1 MGASTKVE
9 FKAEVNQLLDIVIH
23 SLYSQKEIFLRELIS
38 NASDAL
44 DKRRFVG
51 LTDEKVKGDNLFIKI
66 IPDEKAQ
73 TLTITDTGIGMTKE
87 EVMENIGTIAKS
99 GTKEFINMLKDKK
112 NADNPELI
120 GQFGVG
126 FYSSFIVADK
136 VTLKTKKAG
145 SEDAIMWQSSGDG
158 SYTLTDIEKED
169 AGTEITLHLK
179 EIKSEDGD
187 EDYTKEWTLKSLV
200 KKYSDFITYPV
211 KMDVQ
216 EEVES
221 EEDPKE
227 EGAEGPEKVE
237 EEKEKAYI
245 TKEET
250 LNSMKAI
257 WTRPKNDVKDEE
269 YNEFYKQISHDYQD
283 PFETIT
289 FSAEGTLEYKSILYI
304 PSQRPM
310 DLMYRDGKR
319 GLNLYV
325 KQIFILGDCE
335 KIMPEYL
342 RFVKGIVDSA
352 DLSLNVSRELLQQD
366 RQIIAMRK
374 RLAKKVLDTLKNMK
388 KNDKERYLKFWAQ
401 FGDVIKEGPAS
412 DQENA
417 NEIKDLLLFQ
427 STHSSDLS
435 SLEEYTSRMPE
446 EQKDIYFITGESVSA
461 VENSP
466 LLEAFKEK
474 GYEVLYMVD
483 NIDEFMMQG
492 MLDYNGKSFKAVN
505 KGDVDLKSDEEKK
518 ADEKKEEKNKKTF
531 SKLLE
536 NMQKQ
541 LDKDIKEVRLSNR
554 LKTSAVCLVSDENGM
569 TPQMEQM
576 FKSMGQEMP
585 ASKRIL
591 EVNPEHEAIK
601 TLQTIYTGDE
611 KNEKV
616 SNYTEILFN
625 QALLAEG
632 LTIENPVSFANKISD
647 LLVSANK

>member
-1 MGASTKVE
+1 MGTTTNVE

-51 LTDEKVKGDNLFIKI
+51 LTDDKVKADDLYIKI
-66 IPDEKAQ
+66 TPDEKAR
-73 TLTITDTGIGMTKE
+73 TLTIKDTGIGMTKE

-99 GTKEFINMLKDKK
+99 GTKEFISKLKDKK
-112 NADNPELI
+112 NADNPEMI

-126 FYSSFIVADK
+126 FYSAFIVADK
-136 VTLKTKKAG
+136 VSLRTKKAG
-145 SEDAIMWQSSGDG
+145 TDEAILWQSSGDG
-158 SYTLTDIEKED
+158 GYTLTDIEKED
-169 AGTEITLHLK
+169 AGTEIILHLK
-179 EIKSEDGD
+179 EVSTEDGD
-187 EDYTKEWTLKSLV
+187 ENYTQEYTLKTLI

-211 KMDVQ
+211 KMDVK

-221 EEDPKE
+221 EEDKKA
-227 EGAEGPEKVE
+227 EGEAGPEKE
-237 EEKEKAYI
+237 EPKEKAFI
-245 TKEET
+245 MKEET

-257 WTRPKNDVKDEE
+257 WTRPKNDVKTEE

-283 PFETIT
+283 PFETIS
-289 FSAEGTLEYKSILYI
+289 FSAEGTLEYKSLLFI

-319 GLNLYV
+319 GLSLYV
-325 KQIFILGDCE
+325 KQIFIMADCE
-335 KIMPEYL
+335 KILPEYL

-366 RQIIAMRK
+366 RQILAMKK
-374 RLAKKVLDTLKNMK
+374 RLTKKIIDTLKGMK
-388 KNDKERYLKFWAQ
+388 NTEKDRYLKFWEH
-401 FGDVIKEGPAS
+401 FGDVLKEGPAS

-417 NEIKDLLLFQ
+417 NDIKELLLFK
-427 STHSSDLS
+427 STHSTELT
-435 SLEEYTSRMPE
+435 SLDEYIERMPE
-446 EQKDIYFITGESVSA
+446 EQKEIYFITGDSVLA

-474 GYEVLYMVD
+474 GCEVIYMVD
-483 NIDEFMMQG
+483 KIDEFMMQG
-492 MLDYNGKSFKAVN
+492 MMDYKEKQFKSVN
-505 KGDVDLKSDEEKK
+505 KGDVDLKTEDEKK
-518 ADEKKEEKNKKTF
+518 ADEKKEKKNEKTF

-536 NMQKQ
+536 DMQKL
-541 LDKDIKEVRLSNR
+541 LDKDIKEVRLSKR
-554 LKTSAVCLVSDENGM
+554 LKKSAVCLVSDENGM

-576 FKSMGQEMP
+576 FKSMGQEVP

-591 EVNPEHEAIK
+591 EINPEHAAVK
-601 TLQTIYTGDE
+601 MLQSVYKGDSKDSKV
-611 KNEKV
+611 KNYSELL
-616 SNYTEILFN
+616 YN

-632 LTIENPVSFANKISD
+632 LAIENPVAFANQIAD
-647 LLVSANK
+647 LMVSANN